1 MVKDTG
7 DKILAVLGC
16 LGAGAAIVGAA
27 YLGVQA
33 RDSLC
38 EEHSMLR
45 EQRDKLERRRMSSL
59 TLGDMRR
66 LKTIE
71 ARMGEIEDAL
81 GI

>member
-1 MVKDTG
+1 MAKDTG
-7 DKILAVLGC
+7 DTILAVLGC
-16 LGAGAAIVGAA
+16 LGVGAAVVGAA

-38 EEHSMLR
+38 EEHDMLR

-66 LKTIE
+66 LRTIE
-71 ARMGEIEDAL
+71 GRMEEIEDAL